1 LHQRIHRALDLQ
13 WKLIKYPEKN
23 RHDQRVVYRK
33 IKMITVNSKKMI
45 TVLGIWKL
53 LSVIPPC
60 RPALCPCASV
70 HARDASLKESK
81 EKAAGKAINRPVI
94 NE

>member
-33 IKMITVNSKKMI
+33 IKMI

-81 EKAAGKAINRPVI
+81 EKAVGKAINRPVI